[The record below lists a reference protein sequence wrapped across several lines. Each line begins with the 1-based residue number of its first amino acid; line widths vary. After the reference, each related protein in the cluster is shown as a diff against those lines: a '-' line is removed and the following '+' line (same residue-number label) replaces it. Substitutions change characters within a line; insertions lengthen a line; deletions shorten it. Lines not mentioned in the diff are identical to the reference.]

1 MRSNVLISMILI
13 LLSTSWVYSIEQ
25 NELFDNLYVD
35 RITSNFNG
43 SVSNGSS
50 IIVYGDGGIIM
61 RSTDLGTNW
70 EKITI
75 NDSLSIVGMLT
86 QGNTYIGLT
95 SSRWAIKSDD
105 DGKSWNF
112 IDIGNYKFYQLLKYT
127 NNFIALTANKVIV
140 LNSSLSKIREYTYFT
155 DGSYFNATISGNK
168 IFCSSGFGKI
178 TLINLDDGT
187 NAVLYLSD
195 FGICSNCPLV
205 RNLQADSKNNI
216 FFSLDKY
223 LIVFNYAKSKMDTL
237 VFLTRDLN
245 FSSYTIL
252 NNEIYYIYTR
262 QILSKKDSLFFFKID
277 QQNKKYLKI
286 NTDETNRYISNISFK
301 HLNFI
306 NQNTLIAV
314 GSNNLIYMS
323 FDGGIHWELKSFLGN
338 IHYVNLF
345 EEGEA
350 RAIGPNGTFY
360 YSSNNGITWLP
371 TRDYYKQFYNNLKFN
386 YVSSHNGFL
395 FFKDKNNGIVFYPTD
410 YEGEINTIITNDGGK
425 TLKIK
430 STTKALNGSFKT
442 FAIENQNKYL
452 FFQNGCLP
460 WNMGCWSSF
469 RLFNDTLELEW
480 DHAIRGTQMFYAAKY
495 LNRIYTLA
503 KDTSDPTNIYSVYY
517 TQDDGRNWVKDFNF
531 QIDEPLSLNCM
542 NAILIDNSI
551 YASWDKIKIVNKD
564 TLSIAS
570 CYKIDLEQKRAKKI
584 IEARAN
590 NFPDFFKVK
599 NYYFYSASYFVIDDN
614 QNPSIVSNLFFTND
628 ISNDDIVWNLVK
640 FKDISFSRLWN
651 IINDSVYIFS
661 VYDNINQYP
670 ILFFGKIK
678 DPTNI
683 DEFQNDELQINKIYI
698 SNAKPNP
705 TTENVAFNIYWDQR
719 LDIDKSDFAVSNI
732 LGIDMLIKNQLQFT
746 KKNNY
751 TGELLI
757 NTSTLPSG
765 IYFLTINISGESYSK
780 VFVVVK

>member
-50 IIVYGDGGIIM
+50 ILVYGDGGIIM
-61 RSTDLGTNW
+61 RSTDLGKNW

-75 NDSLSIVGMLT
+75 IDSLSIVGMLT
-86 QGNTYIGLT
+86 QGNSYIGLT

-112 IDIGNYKFYQLLKYT
+112 IDIGNYKFYQLLNYS
-127 NNFIALTANKVIV
+127 NNFIALTENKVIV

-178 TLINLDDGT
+178 TIINLDDGT
-187 NAVLYLSD
+187 NTVLYLSD

-223 LIVFNYAKSKMDTL
+223 LIVFNYQKSKMDTL

-245 FSSYTIL
+245 FSSYTVF
-252 NNEIYYIYTR
+252 NDEIYYIYTR
-262 QILSKKDSLFFFKID
+262 QILSTKDSLFFLKID
-277 QQNKKYLKI
+277 QQNKKYSRI
-286 NTDETNRYISNISFK
+286 NTGETDRYISNISFK

-314 GSNNLIYMS
+314 GKNNLIYMS
-323 FDGGIHWELKSFLGN
+323 FNGGIHWELKSFFGN
-338 IHYVNLF
+338 IDYVNF
-345 EEGEA
+345 FDEGEA

-360 YSSNNGITWLP
+360 YSSNKGTTWLP
-371 TRDYYKQFYNNLKFN
+371 TRDYFKQFYNNPKFN
-386 YVSSHNGFL
+386 YVSTYNGFL

-430 STTKALNGSFKT
+430 STTKAINGSLKT

-452 FFQNGCLP
+452 FFQYGCLP

-469 RLFNDTLELEW
+469 RLFNDNLELEW
-480 DHAIRGTQMFYAAKY
+480 DNAIRGTQMFYVAKY
-495 LNRIYTLA
+495 SNRIYSLA
-503 KDTSDPTNIYSVYY
+503 KDTSEPTNVYSVYY

-531 QIDEPLSLNCM
+531 QIEESLSLNCM

-570 CYKIDLEQKRAKKI
+570 CYKIDLEQKSAKKI
-584 IEARAN
+584 IEARSN
-590 NFPDFFKVK
+590 NFPDFFKIK
-599 NYYFYSASYFVIDDN
+599 NYYFYSASYFVIDNN

-628 ISNDDIVWNLVK
+628 ISNDDIVWNIVK

-651 IINDSVYIFS
+651 IIDDSVYIFS
-661 VYDNINQYP
+661 VYDNTNQNTV
-670 ILFFGKIK
+670 LFFGKIK

-683 DEFQNDELQINKIYI
+683 NEFENDEQQINKIYI

-705 TTENVAFNIYWDQR
+705 ATENVAFNIYWDQR

-732 LGIDMLIKNQLQFT
+732 LGIDMLIKNQLQLT

-751 TGELLI
+751 TGELFI